1 MGLEDLY
8 RALIT
13 SHQKHPRHHGELEGA
28 PSARRDNA
36 SCGDH
41 VRVWVRLDGNRLADV
56 TFTGKGCAISQAS
69 ASMMT
74 EALRGRDVA
83 GARELAAR
91 FRAMV
96 MGQDSPD
103 PKLLGDLVALSG
115 VARLH
120 ARRRC
125 ALLAWQTLEDAL
137 AGAGSAPPARPP
149 E

>member
-8 RALIT
+8 RELIT

-41 VRVWVRLDGNRLADV
+41 VRVWVKLDGGRLDVR
-56 TFTGKGCAISQAS
+56 FTGKGCAISQAS

-83 GARELAAR
+83 GAREIASR

-96 MGQDSPD
+96 MGQEPPD
-103 PKLLGDLVALSG
+103 PTVLGDLVALSG

-137 AGAGSAPPARPP
+137 AGAGSAPPASAP

>member
-1 MGLEDLY
+1 MSLEDLY
-8 RALIT
+8 REVIT

-41 VRVWVRLDGNRLADV
+41 VRVWVRLDGDRLADV
-56 TFTGKGCAISQAS
+56 TFTGRGCAISQAS

-74 EALRGRDVA
+74 AALRGLDLE
-83 GARELAAR
+83 GARSVTAR

-96 MGQDSPD
+96 MGEAPPD
-103 PKLLGDLVALSG
+103 PEVLGDLVALSG
-115 VARLH
+115 VSKLH
-120 ARRRC
+120 ARRKC

-137 AGAGSAPPARPP
+137 ASSGVSASG
-149 E
+149 